1 MKTDDGKLQRK
12 GRKPQGLKVEVE
24 DLNEIK
30 F

>member
-12 GRKPQGLKVEVE
+12 GKPQGLKVEVE